1 MTSGYVGLNGVTDID
16 ECDEAALGLHLLPVI
31 PLMLCAVESVL
42 AADANNR
49 EHEAW
54 SP

>member
-1 MTSGYVGLNGVTDID
+1 MKSVYVSLNGVTDID
-16 ECDEAALGLHLLPVI
+16 ERDEAAMRVHILPVI